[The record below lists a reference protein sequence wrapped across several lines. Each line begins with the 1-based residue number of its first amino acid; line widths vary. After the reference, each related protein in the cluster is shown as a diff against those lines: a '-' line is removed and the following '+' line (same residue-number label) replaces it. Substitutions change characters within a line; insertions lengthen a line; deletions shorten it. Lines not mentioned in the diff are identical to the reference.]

1 MPAAIVSLSLVAA
14 GSLSGVIAWSVI
26 RSRRMPAPVENAGT
40 AGPSDDTT
48 NGAFGVA
55 GLTDSAEDAD
65 ARRLGKLY
73 RSVFQS
79 VADALVVIDDHG
91 IIRSFSPSAQST
103 FGYEMAEV
111 VGHNVSILMPPPDRD
126 HHEEYLREYVDS
138 GWSSGRMETLVLTG
152 DAHII
157 RPERETVAVRKD
169 GTLFP
174 ARLIVSE
181 VESDGNRLFV
191 GLISD
196 VSERK
201 RLESELAA
209 QVKSQGAL
217 LEELRDAYA
226 VIEGQRQRMQY
237 ELDVGREIQLS
248 MVPHRF
254 PRMARAD
261 MWAALRP
268 AREVGGDFYD
278 FFTTQTGLLWMCVG
292 DVSGKGVPAALL
304 MAVTKTLVNSSAAR
318 GSTPGEVLTQVNAEL
333 SRDNESSMFVTAF
346 VVALD
351 LQSGLIRYA
360 NAGHN
365 PPLVRRASSRT
376 ERLDGRH
383 GPVLGALD
391 GACYAESVARLDPGD
406 VLLLFTDGV
415 TEALDPEGQL
425 FTEARL
431 RDTLSN
437 DGVASAEGAARAVV
451 AAVDSFAAGAE
462 QADDITVLALRFIG
476 DGPSTPE
483 THFRFRV
490 LSRFD
495 SLATAAADVEDSVG
509 RCGGSVVTQRR
520 FALAFD
526 ELLSNII
533 KYAYSANEG
542 RVIEC
547 EVARRGG
554 AIEAVITDNG
564 VPFNPLELS
573 EPDTALSLETREIGG
588 LGVLLVREMFDDVRY
603 ERRDSRNIT
612 TIVQRLTED

>member
-1 MPAAIVSLSLVAA
+1 MSAAMVTLSLAFTGAA
-14 GSLSGVIAWSVI
+14 LGVLSWSVV
-26 RSRRMPAPVENAGT
+26 RSRQKPANAGT
-40 AGPSDDTT
+40 GGDPTQDGSAVDDR
-48 NGAFGVA
+48 G
-55 GLTDSAEDAD
+55 SAEATG
-65 ARRLGKLY
+65 AKQLGTLY

-79 VADALVVIDDHG
+79 LADALVVIDDHG
-91 IIRSFSPSAQST
+91 IIRSFSPSAERT
-103 FGYEMAEV
+103 FGYRMSEV
-111 VGHNVSILMPPPDRD
+111 VGQNVSILMPPPDRD
-126 HHEEYLREYVDS
+126 QHEEYLREYVES
-138 GWSSGRMETLVLTG
+138 GWASGRKETLLLTG

-157 RPERETVAVRKD
+157 RPERETVAVRRD

-181 VESDGNRLFV
+181 VESDGKRLFV

-201 RLESELAA
+201 RLESELEA
-209 QVKSQGAL
+209 QVKSQAVL
-217 LEELRDAYA
+217 LEQLRQAYA

-254 PRMARAD
+254 PRMDRAD
-261 MWAALRP
+261 LWAALRP

-318 GSTPGEVLTQVNAEL
+318 GSTPGVVLTQVNAEL

-346 VVALD
+346 VASLD
-351 LQSGLIRYA
+351 PQSGTIRYA

-391 GACYAESVARLDPGD
+391 GASYAESIAQLDPGD

-437 DGVASAEGAARAVV
+437 DGVASAEEAARAVV
-451 AAVDSFAAGAE
+451 AAVDSFAGGAE

-483 THFRFRV
+483 TGFRLRV
-490 LSRFD
+490 LSRFE
-495 SLATAAADVEDSVG
+495 SLAPVAADVEGLVG
-509 RCGGSVVTQRR
+509 RCGGSVVTQQR

-533 KYAYSANEG
+533 KYAYSGEDG

-547 EVARRGG
+547 EVARRDG
-554 AIEAVITDNG
+554 AIEAVIADDG

-573 EPDTALSLETREIGG
+573 EPDTTLSLEVRETGG
-588 LGVLLVREMFDDVRY
+588 LGVLLVRRMFDDVRY
-603 ERRDSRNIT
+603 ERRESRNIT
-612 TIVQRLTED
+612 TIVHRFSDA

>member
-1 MPAAIVSLSLVAA
+1 MFAAMVTLSLAFVGAT
-14 GSLSGVIAWSVI
+14 LGVISWSVV
-26 RSRRMPAPVENAGT
+26 RSRRRPAYAGT
-40 AGPSDDTT
+40 AEPRDRPGDTT
-48 NGAFGVA
+48 REGSAA
-55 GLTDSAEDAD
+55 GDRGSAEA
-65 ARRLGKLY
+65 AGAKQLAKLY

-79 VADALVVIDDHG
+79 VADALVVIDEHG
-91 IIRSFSPSAQST
+91 IIRSFSPSAERT
-103 FGYEMAEV
+103 FGYEMSEV
-111 VGHNVSILMPPPDRD
+111 VGRSVSILMPPPDRD
-126 HHEEYLREYVDS
+126 QHEEYLRKYVES
-138 GWSSGRMETLVLTG
+138 GWASGRMETLLLTG

-181 VESDGNRLFV
+181 VESDGNRHFV

-201 RLESELAA
+201 RLEGELAS
-209 QVKSQGAL
+209 QVRSQGVL
-217 LEELRDAYA
+217 LEQLRQAYA
-226 VIEGQRQRMQY
+226 VIEGQKRRMQY

-254 PRMARAD
+254 PQMARAD
-261 MWAALRP
+261 LWAALRP

-278 FFTTQTGLLWMCVG
+278 FFATSTGLLWMCVG

-318 GSTPGEVLTQVNAEL
+318 GSSPGEVLTQVNAEL
-333 SRDNESSMFVTAF
+333 SRDNESAMFVTAF
-346 VVALD
+346 VSCLD
-351 LQSGLIRYA
+351 LQSGAIQYT

-365 PPLVRRASSRT
+365 PPLIRRASSRI
-376 ERLDGRH
+376 ERLDARH

-391 GACYAESVARLDPGD
+391 GVCYAQSVVRLDPGD

-431 RDTLSN
+431 HDTLSN
-437 DGVASAEGAARAVV
+437 DGIASAEGTARAVV
-451 AAVDSFAAGAE
+451 AAVESFAQGAE

-476 DGPSTPE
+476 DGPPTPE
-483 THFRFRV
+483 TGFRLQV
-490 LSRFD
+490 LSRFE
-495 SLATAAADVEDSVG
+495 SLAAAVADVEGLVE
-509 RCGGSVVTQRR
+509 RCGGSIVTQRR
-520 FALAFD
+520 FALAMD
-526 ELLSNII
+526 ELVSNII
-533 KYAYSANEG
+533 KYAYPGDDG

-547 EVARRGG
+547 EVARRDG
-554 AIEAVITDNG
+554 AIEAVITDDG
-564 VPFNPLELS
+564 VAFNPLELS
-573 EPDTALSLETREIGG
+573 EPDTTLSLEAREIGG
-588 LGVLLVREMFDDVRY
+588 LGVHIVRRMFDDVRY

-612 TIVQRLTED
+612 TIAQRITDA